1 MRNILPWLLIELIT
15 RSSERSADSNEI
27 VYLSTTIIYTI
38 LVQQHCSTRGHLIT
52 GVPWTWVC
60 ENFPLEKESLF
71 SWKFPG
77 IKGNCASPTTQPM
90 VVKSTVPVC
99 PSEIFSF
106 PAPGCRLGIAQ
117 MCWPWVK
124 GRRRQRIWLWKWR
137 FESWLGFYLRNI
149 KWIPRHLSPN
159 AGILSSYQ
167 NHIILYS
174 KTLLSKFFKYSSCAG
189 RTTGVTLSGSFSMP
203 AQLGSHHK
211 LDHHQKANSWIYK

>member
-1 MRNILPWLLIELIT
+1 MRTFLWRKNP
-15 RSSERSADSNEI
+15 
-27 VYLSTTIIYTI
+27 V
-38 LVQQHCSTRGHLIT
+38 
-52 GVPWTWVC
+52 
-60 ENFPLEKESLF
+60 F

-77 IKGNCASPTTQPM
+77 IKVNCASSTTQLM
-90 VVKSTVPVC
+90 VVKCTGPVC
-99 PSEIFSF
+99 SSEIFSF

-124 GRRRQRIWLWKWR
+124 GRKRQRIWLWEWR
-137 FESWLGFYLRNI
+137 FESRWSFYLRNI

-174 KTLLSKFFKYSSCAG
+174 KTLLSKFFKCSSCAG

-203 AQLGSHHK
+203 AQLGTHHK
-211 LDHHQKANSWIYK
+211 LDHHHKADSWIYK